1 MVKWEENYCTW
12 DELNKVKSLKN
23 KFIEDV
29 MLPKERSK
37 SILINECPWCEYE
50 WKCYENSR
58 NNPNRR
64 MCLNRSTE
72 MKRVWLYASDKR
84 PKIEIGN
91 IYGMLEVIKFDHKDK
106 KGNLYYSCK
115 CQCGRKVV
123 ARSGH
128 LLGGHTTSCGCLRG
142 KSNKMISSGGDVVH
156 KCRKDSIID
165 PEINDLLEWFGK
177 GCKLGSMMNPD
188 HTRHV
193 FATEHHSK
201 VGCKVDTLVTVED
214 KEAPE
219 NTYYYYDDSRCEFCG
234 GLIRINNRAEQECE
248 DCHVVV

>member
-1 MVKWEENYCTW
+1 MTEDYS
-12 DELNKVKSLKN
+12 NKISRLKAHYVTD
-23 KFIEDV
+23 KH
-29 MLPKERSK
+29 LKKAQSK
-37 SILINECPWCEYE
+37 SILNNDCPFCEFE
-50 WKCYENSR
+50 WDCYQ
-58 NNPNRR
+58 
-64 MCLNRSTE
+64 RSMYSSDARLCIKRSSETL
-72 MKRVWLYASDKR
+72 RVWLYTSDKQ
-84 PKIEIGN
+84 PKIELGKT
-91 IYGMLEVIKFDHKDK
+91 YGILNVIKFDHKDK

-123 ARSGH
+123 VRSSN
-128 LLGGHTTSCGCLRG
+128 LLSGNTTSCGCLSG
-142 KSNKMISSGGDVVH
+142 KRNKMQRSSGDVVY
-156 KCRKDSIID
+156 KCRKDGSID
-165 PEINDLLEWFGK
+165 PEINNLLEWFGK
-177 GCKLGSMMNPD
+177 GCKVGSMMNPD

>member
-193 FATEHHSK
+193 FATEHHS
-201 VGCKVDTLVTVED
+201 
-214 KEAPE
+214 
-219 NTYYYYDDSRCEFCG
+219 
-234 GLIRINNRAEQECE
+234 
-248 DCHVVV
+248 

>member
-1 MVKWEENYCTW
+1 MVKREENYCTW

-91 IYGMLEVIKFDHKDK
+91 IYGILEVIKFDHKDK

-123 ARSGH
+123 VRSSN
-128 LLGGHTTSCGCLRG
+128 LLS
-142 KSNKMISSGGDVVH
+142 
-156 KCRKDSIID
+156 
-165 PEINDLLEWFGK
+165 
-177 GCKLGSMMNPD
+177 
-188 HTRHV
+188 
-193 FATEHHSK
+193 
-201 VGCKVDTLVTVED
+201 
-214 KEAPE
+214 
-219 NTYYYYDDSRCEFCG
+219 
-234 GLIRINNRAEQECE
+234 
-248 DCHVVV
+248 

>member
-123 ARSGH
+123 VRSSN
-128 LLGGHTTSCGCLRG
+128 LLSGNTTSCGCLSG
-142 KSNKMISSGGDVVH
+142 KRNKMQRSSGDVVY
-156 KCRKDSIID
+156 KCRKDGSID
-165 PEINDLLEWFGK
+165 PEIDDLLEWFGK
-177 GCKLGSMMNPD
+177 GCKVGSMMNPD

>member
-123 ARSGH
+123 VRSSN
-128 LLGGHTTSCGCLRG
+128 LLSGNTTSCGCLSGKRNKMQSFRGFNVSKCGNSDYINELTKSYG
-142 KSNKMISSGGDVVH
+142 KSVKV
-156 KCRKDSIID
+156 
-165 PEINDLLEWFGK
+165 
-177 GCKLGSMMNPD
+177 GSNVNPD
-188 HTRHV
+188 HTRHAV
-193 FATEHHSK
+193 TAEHHSK
-201 VGCKVDTLVTVED
+201 VGCKVDTLVKVED
-214 KEAPE
+214 AEAPE

-234 GLIRINNRAEQECE
+234 GLIRTNNRAEQECE
-248 DCHVVV
+248 DCHAVV